1 MQEVDDMKATTG
13 IFDASL
19 GQNGNETSGQA
30 IARRQ
35 QQGNLT
41 TMHFMDNLSRSFR
54 QGGDIIAEMIPE
66 IYDGAREINIL
77 GIDEAPKIV
86 KINQQHTDESGQ
98 PHFYDMTKGKFKPI
112 VTTGKAFDSKR
123 METFDTMQQ
132 VLATQP
138 GLLNVIGDIFFK
150 NSDMAGSEELAE
162 RFHKM
167 LPPQL
172 QNDAD
177 NPLPP
182 QAQAAIAQAH
192 QQIQAMQGELQKFA
206 MERDAKVLEHHG
218 KLQQIAAQSQADMA
232 LEDKKLLA
240 QITIAEISTKAQNAA
255 DRRALEAQFHD
266 QAHESAMAA
275 QGAVQGQVAAQ
286 QQQQATSQ
294 QSAQDAQQ
302 SQDAAAQAQQA
313 PPPGESQ

>member
-1 MQEVDDMKATTG
+1 MA
-13 IFDASL
+13 
-19 GQNGNETSGQA
+19 
-30 IARRQ
+30 
-35 QQGNLT
+35 
-41 TMHFMDNLSRSFR
+41 
-54 QGGDIIAEMIPE
+54 GGDIIAE
-66 IYDGAREINIL
+66 R
-77 GIDEAPKIV
+77 
-86 KINQQHTDESGQ
+86 
-98 PHFYDMTKGKFKPI
+98 FK
-112 VTTGKAFDSKR
+112 
-123 METFDTMQQ
+123 
-132 VLATQP
+132 
-138 GLLNVIGDIFFK
+138 K
-150 NSDMAGSEELAE
+150 N
-162 RFHKM
+162 
-167 LPPQL
+167 LPPNL
-172 QNDAD
+172 QDDQN

-255 DRRALEAQFHD
+255 DREADRRALEAQFHD

-302 SQDAAAQAQQA
+302 SQDAAAQQQTAMQSQGAQ
-313 PPPGESQ
+313 E